1 MYDHPDFTAVKARA
15 AARAAEILAARPV
28 YLDTETT
35 GLDGT
40 AEICDLAVVDHDG
53 TVLLDTL
60 VRPTRPIPLGAS
72 RVHGITDEMV
82 AAAPTFAEVLPRLVE
97 VLAGRTLVI
106 YNAAYDLRMMVQA
119 ERASGA
125 EVRGY
130 IPAEAV
136 HCAMELYAEW
146 WGEWNDYHGS
156 FRWQKLG
163 TAARQQRIELPAD
176 LHRARADAELTRRL
190 LGAMAPAA
198 RPYEEFRAELVAAG
212 RLPDQGAE

>member
-1 MYDHPDFTAVKARA
+1 MNSHPDFAEVKARA
-15 AARAAEILAARPV
+15 AARASEILESLPV

-35 GLDGT
+35 GLDSR

-60 VRPTRPIPLGAS
+60 VRPSRPIPPEAS

-82 AAAPTFAEVLPRLVE
+82 ADAPGIAEVLPRLAE

-106 YNAAYDLRMMVQA
+106 YNAVYDLRMLVQA
-119 ERASGA
+119 ERACGVQ
-125 EVRGY
+125 VRGCS
-130 IPAEAV
+130 PASSV

-163 TAARQQRIELPAD
+163 AAARQQNIALPPD

-190 LGAMAPAA
+190 MEAMAHAA
-198 RPYEEFRAELVAAG
+198 QPYGEFRAELVAEG
-212 RLPDQGAE
+212 RLPDREVR

>member
-1 MYDHPDFTAVKARA
+1 MNDHPDFAEYRPRGDAIRARA

-35 GLDGT
+35 GLDGQ

-60 VRPTRPIPLGAS
+60 VRPSRPIPPGAS

-82 AAAPTFAEVLPRLVE
+82 SAAPTFAEVLPRLVE

-106 YNAAYDLRMMVQA
+106 YNAAYDLRMLIQA
-119 ERASGA
+119 ERVCRT

-130 IPAEAV
+130 VPAESV

-163 TAARQQRIELPAD
+163 QAARQQGIELPAD

-190 LGAMAPAA
+190 LEAMAHATSS
-198 RPYEEFRAELVAAG
+198 
-212 RLPDQGAE
+212 